1 MIIARLPI
9 KFTFFMEIFG
19 RQAHILVRILQHL
32 PCTKLGYETMV
43 EYLRFEQTIEV
54 GVREDDEERN
64 GKGHSL
70 FCKQFSKMKKLVFDF
85 WRQLA
90 KGGWIV

>member
-1 MIIARLPI
+1 
-9 KFTFFMEIFG
+9 
-19 RQAHILVRILQHL
+19 
-32 PCTKLGYETMV
+32 MV